1 MNLGQFRNYP
11 MKFCNSLIRPF
22 GLVKFI
28 QIQINQGISLNT
40 IYGYILAIN
49 AVYVTIYIDL
59 IQFLKYL

>member
-1 MNLGQFRNYP
+1 

-49 AVYVTIYIDL
+49 AVYVTIYIEL